1 MIREGLRLSLKPV
14 YQPVSRVSGFY
25 APRKITF
32 GLNALDRIGSE
43 AKFAGGEDR
52 ALIVSD
58 PSLRVMGALNNVGDG
73 LKKEGFEVE
82 VYDEVEPEPRIEVVE
97 KVAEL
102 ARRDRFDV
110 VIGVGGGSVMD
121 TAKVA
126 SMSASNPGSVESYF
140 GVNLVKKRGA
150 PLVCLP
156 TTAGTGSEV
165 TMYAVITV
173 GDEKRVITSP
183 YIIPDVAVVDP
194 MLTLTMPP
202 NLTAGSGMDAL
213 SHAIESMISIEATP
227 LTDAI
232 ALEAVKLIFDH
243 LRTAYHKGTD
253 LEARCHMSLAANMAG
268 FPLCNAKMVLGHSIS
283 QTFGPP
289 YGVPHGVSNGIT
301 LPYVM
306 KFYVPAAAD
315 KLALI
320 AKATGEDVKDLS
332 AGQAATKAVKAVK
345 MLADDLAIPSSLK
358 DVGVPKDRLP
368 ALAEL
373 CLNRW
378 PRPNSPI
385 KLTKENVL
393 KVFEEVWGGRL

>member
-1 MIREGLRLSLKPV
+1 LNSQSV
-14 YQPVSRVSGFY
+14 CQPIFRISGFY
-25 APRKITF
+25 APRKVTF
-32 GLNALDRIGSE
+32 GLNALDRVGSE
-43 AKFAGGEDR
+43 AKFAGGKDR
-52 ALIVSD
+52 ALVMSD
-58 PSLRVMGALNNVGDG
+58 PSLRAMGVVNKVEER

-82 VYDEVEPEPRIEVVE
+82 VYDKVEPEPRIEVVE
-97 KVAEL
+97 EVAES
-102 ARRDRFDV
+102 ARKERFDV

-126 SMSASNPGSVESYF
+126 SMSISNPGSVETYF
-140 GVNLVKKRGA
+140 GVNLVKERGA
-150 PLVCLP
+150 PLICLP

-173 GDEKRVITSP
+173 GDEKRAITSP

-194 MLTLTMPP
+194 MLTMTMPS

-232 ALEAVKLIFDH
+232 ALEAVKLIFNH

-253 LEARCHMSLAANMAG
+253 LEARYYMSLAANMAG
-268 FPLCNAKMVLGHSIS
+268 FSLCNAKMVLGHSIS
-283 QTFGPP
+283 QTFGPS
-289 YGVPHGVSNGIT
+289 YRVPHGISNGIT
-301 LPYVM
+301 LPYIM

-320 AKATGEDVKDLS
+320 VKATGEDVEGLS
-332 AGQAATKAVKAVK
+332 TRQAATKAVKAVK
-345 MLADDLAIPSSLK
+345 ILADDLGIPSSLK
-358 DVGVPKDRLP
+358 DVGVPKNRVP
-368 ALAEL
+368 ALAEICFNL
-373 CLNRW
+373 W

-385 KLTKENVL
+385 KLTKEAVL
-393 KVFEEVWGGRL
+393 KVFEEMWEGRL